1 VEGDRRRLS
10 AHDRAGGLLAAWR
23 AAEEAGG
30 ARASEQVNAMRK
42 LSYSTLLWMCGCLGP
57 AIAVAQALEE
67 IPLGRTVERHLSS
80 DEPVTEWVQD
90 SALFKSEAGDKFEVQ
105 EVAGEALE
113 TVKLTNVIPPI
124 HFESGVAEIPPGD
137 VELLRKVLEGVQ
149 QRRNVRLHLVGHADD
164 QPLSPALARVF
175 TDNAGL
181 SRERAGQVAE
191 FLQRALDLPPDVI
204 TYEWAG
210 DTRPIAP
217 NTTPEGRAKNRR
229 VEVEVWYDEP
239 KERVTQQE
247 VLVPQDFKR
256 IKVCRVETLCKL
268 RFKEGQARRARVK
281 NLVPALHYEDETTGI
296 SEEFIEH
303 IRKALDNLS
312 NKQNVV
318 VKFIGYTDDAPLSDR
333 NARIYGDQVALSKAK
348 ALRVALAVQEAL
360 RLPSA
365 ALASDGRGAS
375 QPLARNDTAQGRA
388 LNRRV
393 EVQFW
398 HDDPL
403 QELPDEPQL
412 CPATDGTEVVTRVYD
427 PPWGS
432 IAALELQNGQPT
444 IPTGYTEQLRR
455 AMADVHDK
463 TNVRLRFLGYTA
475 NERLDRRTA
484 AIYGD
489 DVGLSAARAG
499 RAMEAIR
506 QQMDLTPRQTEH
518 EGRGYVHSADVVNTG
533 FTQDETSQVV
543 VQVVYDE
550 VAPLDD
556 YEGVDITRLT
566 RELSTK
572 NALGLNLMHI
582 SVDGQ
587 PVDDPD
593 RSSSDVQRCTD
604 VALEKADIQ
613 FQFDNLSSRPRL
625 SVTAAT
631 ASTDFY
637 PFEDSLLGQPV
648 RFSAYANYWSFIERA
663 EVRIFTAGQSVTDK
677 PLAIV
682 AVGASGLAEWQ
693 PLVPRSAALAREL
706 QYVLRAYGKD
716 GQFDDTRVQSLALTI
731 HDGADPEGLPD
742 EVKKRQEALQA
753 QAARADSE
761 GEATPEVASQAAE
774 QLAVEDSETGVSTYF
789 GEEAPPEPLI
799 ADAGEPGVTTY
810 FGTEDT
816 TPEWERPLPM
826 PEGELLAGYGENNL
840 AVQNIRL
847 GSGTVKVHGSNI
859 PAQHA
864 VWVAGRQVPVDAGG
878 NFVAETLLP
887 SGQHTVEVA
896 VLDEAGNGSL
906 YLRDLEFEPKD
917 RFYVGIADLTFSQGS
932 TTGPAEVLQGENP
945 SYDFDSTLDG
955 RLAFYLTEKL
965 ADHWHVTA
973 SADTRE
979 GPVKDLFSNF
989 LDKSPDSLFRRI
1001 DPDYHLPTFGD
1012 DSVVEE
1018 LAPTMGKLY
1027 VKVSH
1032 DESHALWGNFNVGY
1046 LDNELAQVDRGL
1058 YGGNAHW
1065 QSEATTDFGEQRV
1078 AVDAFAAQ
1086 PGTVASRQEFRGTGG
1101 SLYFLHNQDILTG
1114 SERVRIE
1121 LRDKDSGLVTGVVN
1135 LRPVLDYD
1143 IDYLQGRILLAEPL
1157 NSTEDD
1163 DQLVHSTG
1171 VSGQEAYLVVR
1182 YEYTPG
1188 FTDVDAMNTGGQ
1200 GHYWINDY
1208 LKLGLT
1214 ASSNDEGGTDS
1225 SLRGADLTL
1234 RKSANSWLK
1243 VQGGRSEGAV
1253 SSSLLSSD
1261 GGFNF
1266 ARQDPLLFTDANA
1279 DGYRADISVGFDDF
1293 FAANGARVTLY
1304 TQDLD
1309 GGYSAPGFASL
1320 TDSQQYG
1327 GTLRLPFGDRVQLS
1341 AKADKK
1347 VQDLGLETSA
1357 QELDVGFRMTDHWN
1371 VSTGVRKDLRED
1383 NSPLVPPTQEQ
1394 GERTDAVVQ
1403 VGFDSLASWR
1413 AYGFVQDTVSKTET
1427 REDNGRMGVGSSY
1440 QFGERVRM
1448 NMEVSDGDLGP
1459 GGRLGTNYQLSD
1471 KTNLYLNYGLENE
1484 RTDNG
1489 LRTRR
1494 GNLISGVKQRL
1505 SDSSSMYVE
1514 ERYQDTDQL
1523 SGLTH
1528 ATGVNLTAYDRWNF
1542 GANMEIG
1549 TLVDSL
1555 TGAQTKRRA
1564 GGIRI
1569 AYGFGSVQ
1577 ISSGI
1582 EYGYDDAQQLD
1593 TTTTERTT
1601 WLLRNN
1607 FKYEVTPDWRL
1618 VGKLNY
1624 AQSES
1629 SEGQFYDGGYSE
1641 AVIGFGYRPV
1651 LNDRLTALAKY
1662 TYFYNVPTTDQ
1673 AAPQNIA
1680 AQFIQKSH
1688 IASLDLTYDLSRRW
1702 SVGGKYAYRLGA
1714 MSLERVDP
1722 QFLDNTAQLLVLR
1735 TDFRFGQYWEGMLEG
1750 RMLDLPDLD
1759 EQRGGALLGIYRYI
1773 GEHVKAGA
1781 GYNFTDFSE
1790 DLTDLSFTHQ
1800 GVFINVVGSM

>member
-1 VEGDRRRLS
+1 
-10 AHDRAGGLLAAWR
+10 
-23 AAEEAGG
+23 
-30 ARASEQVNAMRK
+30 MRK
-42 LSYSTLLWMCGCLGP
+42 LESSLLVWICGCLAS
-57 AIAVAQALEE
+57 AIAVAQSVEE
-67 IPLGRTVERHLSS
+67 APLGQSVERHLSS

-90 SALFKSEAGDKFEVQ
+90 PALFKKEAGDHFEVQ
-105 EVAGEALE
+105 DVAGEALE
-113 TVKLTNVIPPI
+113 TVKLTNVIPAI

-164 QPLSPALARVF
+164 QPLSPALARRY

-181 SRERAGQVAE
+181 SRERAGEVAE
-191 FLQRALDLPPDVI
+191 FLQRALELPPDAI

-217 NTTPEGRAKNRR
+217 NTTPEGRAQNRR

-239 KERVTQQE
+239 KERMAQQE
-247 VLVPQDFKR
+247 VLVAQDFKR
-256 IKVCRVETLCKL
+256 VKVCRVETLCKL
-268 RFKEGQARRARVK
+268 RFKEGQGRRARVK
-281 NLVPALHYEDETTGI
+281 NLVPALHYADETPEV
-296 SEEFIEH
+296 SADFIEH

-318 VKFIGYTDDAPLSDR
+318 VKFIGYTDDTPLTDR
-333 NARIYGDQVALSKAK
+333 DARIYGDQVAFSKAK

-360 RLPSA
+360 KLPSA
-365 ALASDGRGAS
+365 AIASDGRGAS
-375 QPLARNDTAQGRA
+375 QPLAGNDTAQGRA

-412 CPATDGTEVVTRVYD
+412 CPANDGTEVVTRVYD

-432 IAALELQNGQPT
+432 IAPLELQSGQPI
-444 IPTGYTEQLRR
+444 IPAGYAEQLRR
-455 AMADVHDK
+455 AMADIHDK
-463 TNVRLRFLGYTA
+463 AHVRLRFLGYTA

-506 QQMDLTPRQTEH
+506 QQMNLTPEQVEH

-550 VAPLDD
+550 PAPLDD

-566 RELSTK
+566 RELSPK

-587 PVDDPD
+587 PLDDPD

-625 SVTAAT
+625 SVTAP
-631 ASTDFY
+631 ASAAFY
-637 PFEDSLLGQPV
+637 PYEDGLLGQPV
-648 RFSAYANYWSFIERA
+648 RFSAYANYWSFIDRA
-663 EVRIFTAGQSVTDK
+663 EVRIFAAGQSVTDK

-682 AVGASGLAEWQ
+682 AVSASGLAEWQ
-693 PLVPRSAALAREL
+693 PLVPRSAGAGHEL

-716 GQFDDTRVQSLALTI
+716 GQFDDTRVQSLAMTI
-731 HDGADPEGLPD
+731 HDASGLPD
-742 EVKKRQEALQA
+742 ELKNALDA
-753 QAARADSE
+753 QADSAE
-761 GEATPEVASQAAE
+761 VEVATSSVSHEAE
-774 QLAVEDSETGVSTYF
+774 QFAVEDGENGVSSYF
-789 GEEAPPEPLI
+789 GDAPQRELI
-799 ADAGEPGVTTY
+799 ADRELGTTTY
-810 FGTEDT
+810 FGSDEA
-816 TPEWERPLPM
+816 TPEWERPLSA
-826 PEGELLAGYGENNL
+826 PEGDLLAGYGENAL
-840 AVQNIRL
+840 AFQNIRL

-859 PAQHA
+859 PPEHT
-864 VWVAGRQVPVDAGG
+864 VWVAGRQVPVDASG
-878 NFVAETLLP
+878 NFIAEALLP

-917 RFYVGIADLTFSQGS
+917 RFYVGIADVTYSHTS
-932 TTGPAEVLQGENP
+932 TSGPAELLQGENP

-989 LDKSPDSLFRRI
+989 LDKSPDSLFRRM
-1001 DPDYHLPTFGD
+1001 DPDYHVPTFGD

-1027 VKVSH
+1027 LKVSH
-1032 DESHALWGNFNVGY
+1032 DESHALWGNFKVGY
-1046 LDNELAQVDRGL
+1046 ADNELTQVDRGL
-1058 YGGNAHW
+1058 YGGNAYW
-1065 QSEATTDFGEQRV
+1065 QSEATTNFGEQRV

-1086 PGTVASRQEFRGTGG
+1086 PGTVASREEFRGTGG

-1114 SERVRIE
+1114 SESVRIE

-1143 IDYLQGRILLAEPL
+1143 IDYLQGRVLLAEPL

-1163 DQLVHSTG
+1163 NQLIHSSG
-1171 VSGQEAYLVVR
+1171 VSGQEAFLVVR

-1188 FTDVDAMNTGGQ
+1188 FTDINAMNTGGQ

-1208 LKLGLT
+1208 IKVGLT
-1214 ASSNDEGGTDS
+1214 ASSNEEGNTDS

-1234 RKSANSWLK
+1234 RKSANSWVK
-1243 VQGGRSEGAV
+1243 IQGGRSAGAV
-1253 SSSLLSSD
+1253 SSALLSSD

-1266 ARQDPLLFTDANA
+1266 AGQDPLAFTDANA
-1279 DGYRADISVGFDDF
+1279 DGYRADVSVGFDDF
-1293 FAANGARVTLY
+1293 FAANGARLTLY
-1304 TQDLD
+1304 TQELD
-1309 GGYSAPGFASL
+1309 AGYSAPGFANL
-1320 TDSQQYG
+1320 TDSEQYG
-1327 GTLRLPFGDRVQLS
+1327 GTLLLPFGDRVQVS

-1357 QELDVGFRMTDHWN
+1357 QELDVGFHMTDHWS
-1371 VSTGVRKDLRED
+1371 VSTGVRKDVRED
-1383 NSPLVPPTQEQ
+1383 NSLIVPLTQEQ

-1413 AYGFVQDTVSKTET
+1413 TYAFVQDTVSKTES

-1440 QFGERVRM
+1440 QFGERLRM
-1448 NMEVSDGDLGP
+1448 NMEVSDGDFGP

-1471 KTNLYLNYGLENE
+1471 ETNLYLNYGLENE

-1505 SDSSSMYVE
+1505 SDSSSMYIE
-1514 ERYQDTDQL
+1514 ERYQDTNQM

-1528 ATGVNLTAYDRWNF
+1528 ATGVNLTANNRWNF

-1549 TLVDSL
+1549 TLVDDL
-1555 TGAQTKRRA
+1555 TGAGTKRKA
-1564 GGIRI
+1564 GGIRVG
-1569 AYGFGSVQ
+1569 YGLGSVQ
-1577 ISSGI
+1577 FSSGI
-1582 EYGYDDAQQLD
+1582 EYMYDDAEQLD
-1593 TTTTERTT
+1593 TTRTERTT

-1607 FKYEVTPDWRL
+1607 FKYQVTPDWRL

-1629 SEGQFYDGGYSE
+1629 SEGQFYDGGYTE

-1651 LNDRLTALAKY
+1651 ASDRLTALAKY

-1673 AAPQNIA
+1673 VTPQSIA
-1680 AQFIQKSH
+1680 AQFIQKSY
-1688 IASLDLTYDLSRRW
+1688 IASLDLTYDMTQNW
-1702 SVGGKYAYRLGA
+1702 SVGGKYAYRRGA
-1714 MSLERVDP
+1714 VSLERVDP
-1722 QFLDNTAQLLVLR
+1722 QFLDNAAHLVIVR
-1735 TDFRFGQYWEGMLEG
+1735 TDFRVGEYWEGMLEG
-1750 RMLDLPDLD
+1750 RMLDLTDLD
-1759 EQRGGALLGIYRYI
+1759 EQRAGALVGVYRYV
-1773 GEHVKAGA
+1773 GEHVKAGV
-1781 GYNFTDFSE
+1781 GYNFTNFSE

-1800 GVFINVVGSM
+1800 GVFINVSGSM